1 MFYLNE
7 RINETITGT
16 QGWRFDMTS
25 AFSNKKHQLVLT
37 VMILDDQGTERKI
50 LETIVKTV
58 GDNINIISF
67 DSAATAIEAAIENP
81 PDLILTDYK
90 MPEIDGIEFIKTIR
104 NIAECNDVPIVVITI
119 VDDKAVLYDAL
130 DAGATDF
137 LTKPVDH
144 YQCKVRCRNL
154 LTLRKQQLIIK
165 NRAKSLQQK
174 ITEKIEE
181 VQIREKETLY
191 RLARAGEFKDMNTGI
206 HLKRIGS
213 ISKSIAEKIG
223 LDPEQ
228 CDILEIASTI
238 HDIGK
243 IGIPEAILCKTGS
256 LTPAEEKIMQRHT
269 VIGYEIL
276 KDSPSPFLQMGSII
290 ALHHHERIDGKGYP
304 HGLVGREIP
313 IEARIVAVA
322 DVFDA
327 LSSPRIYKEAWSLD
341 KTIQYLKEVRG
352 EHLDPDCTDSLTEN
366 VEDIITNTEIAVKG
380 YG

>member
-1 MFYLNE
+1 
-7 RINETITGT
+7 
-16 QGWRFDMTS
+16 MTS
-25 AFSNKKHQLVLT
+25 AFNNKKHQLVLT
-37 VMILDDQGTERKI
+37 VMIIDDQGTERKI

-58 GDNINIISF
+58 GDNINIVSF
-67 DSAATAIEAAIENP
+67 DSAANAIDAAIENP

-90 MPEIDGIEFIKTIR
+90 MPEVDGIEFIKSIR
-104 NIAECNDVPIVVITI
+104 NIPECNDVPIVVITI

-165 NRAKSLQQK
+165 NRAISLEHK

-181 VQIREKETLY
+181 IQIREKETLY

-213 ISKSIAEKIG
+213 LARNIAEKIG

-228 CDILEIASTI
+228 CEILEVASTI

-290 ALHHHERIDGKGYP
+290 ALHHHERFNGAGYP
-304 HGLVGREIP
+304 HGLVGHEIP

-341 KTIQYLKEVRG
+341 KTIQYLKDVRG

-366 VEDIITNTEIAVKG
+366 IDDIISDTEIAVKG
-380 YG
+380 HG